1 MTIPGIIQISW
12 FVHRIGER
20 DDSQPEKSRFEH
32 LGDEI
37 QGDSKQLFHSHQ
49 VQNLLFQGRSLQFCL
64 DCPIRFVSV
73 FEFGKCDR
81 HVEQILLCFR
91 GVDGLP

>member
-1 MTIPGIIQISW
+1 MIPAIIHISW
-12 FVHRIGER
+12 FVHRIGEC
-20 DDSQPEKSRFEH
+20 DDTQHEQSRFEH

-37 QGDSKQLFHSHQ
+37 QGDRKQLFHGHQ
-49 VQNLLFQGRSLQFCL
+49 LQNLQFQGRSLQFCL
-64 DCPIRFVSV
+64 NYPIRFVSV

-81 HVEQILLCFR
+81 HVEQILLCYR